1 MRCIR
6 RRRAKRREEMWA
18 LTRKVSSARG
28 GSSARSNLCLFRRM
42 KITDEMDQIRAL
54 VPPRL
59 LK

>member
-6 RRRAKRREEMWA
+6 RRRAKRRVEMWA

-54 VPPRL
+54 VPPGL

>member
-18 LTRKVSSARG
+18 PTRKVSSARG

>member
-18 LTRKVSSARG
+18 PTRKVSSARG

-54 VPPRL
+54 VPPGL